1 MYAYAFSGSWS
12 TMVAKMN
19 TNCKGTAIALD
30 SNDKTHIAYSYYDN
44 NGYLGYAKYDNG
56 WTTQVLAN
64 LSSMTFGV
72 DIAIDSNDFAHIVS
86 TNNSFTNGIVYFNN
100 TANNGNTWTELDLD
114 STTRIAGE
122 ISLKIDSID
131 NLHICYLDN
140 NNQNLKYA
148 TNSSGNWN
156 YYSIHDEQNESAG
169 LHNQL
174 ELYGGKVHFAYSIS
188 NTIGYTMS
196 LGYATFDGNSV
207 EKKTVD
213 DIQNVGQSTDL
224 VISSLGEIFQF
235 HILMTALIG

>member
-1 MYAYAFSGSWS
+1 M
-12 TMVAKMN
+12 
-19 TNCKGTAIALD
+19 
-30 SNDKTHIAYSYYDN
+30 
-44 NGYLGYAKYDNG
+44 
-56 WTTQVLAN
+56 
-64 LSSMTFGV
+64 
-72 DIAIDSNDFAHIVS
+72 
-86 TNNSFTNGIVYFNN
+86 
-100 TANNGNTWTELDLD
+100 
-114 STTRIAGE
+114 
-122 ISLKIDSID
+122 
-131 NLHICYLDN
+131 DN

-224 VISSLGEIFQF
+224 VISSLGEISISYFDDSVNWIRVIQYNPNQHNNPIQDSSINSYNVESNGKPLSNYDSKYLSGIYF
-235 HILMTALIG
+235 DGVDDYLGGTNYSTTLGSFIGTGEFTLSAWSAAKYQSAIM